1 MVTQSTMVPAVA
13 GDESQWNFLDDTY
26 WIVPT
31 TYLPAFV
38 LANVGGTPHLV
49 PAVDQTVW
57 HIEAVVAGYVFGEVE
72 TNIGGGWIHST
83 LVGSISPS
91 GNVNFSFTP
100 DDPHDALT
108 IGGGTMQQI
117 NGDWFFEMQMT
128 SGSAALSV
136 THWAYMAQVTP
147 DDAAWSSLPG
157 YADTTVPAVFDSDP
171 GNDGAATLKIEVGTD
186 AGEQQTA
193 LPNSGTLILGE
204 GGDDTL
210 YGNHRFGDALIGGAG
225 DDRLVGL
232 GGNDELYGQTGA
244 DKLNGGAGNDMLDGG
259 AGADRLTG
267 GAGADHFVF
276 ALASDSTRGARDVIM
291 DFWEAEHD
299 KIDLS
304 LIDAKPSTDGN
315 NDFHFI
321 GQGAFTHTEG
331 EVRTEVKNGNTFV
344 DADVNGD
351 GVADLSVR
359 LEGVH
364 ALTAASFIL

>member
-1 MVTQSTMVPAVA
+1 MATQSTMVPAAA
-13 GDESQWNFLDDTY
+13 GDESKWNFLDDTY

-31 TYLPAFV
+31 VYLPAFV

-57 HIEAVVAGYVFGEVE
+57 HIQAVVAGYVFGEVE

-83 LVGSISPS
+83 LVGSISTT

-100 DDPHDALT
+100 DDPRDALT
-108 IGGGTMQQI
+108 IGGGSMQQM

-128 SGSAALSV
+128 SGSSALSV
-136 THWAYMAQVTP
+136 THWAYMAKVTP
-147 DDAAWSSLPG
+147 DDAAWSALPG
-157 YADTTVPAVFDSDP
+157 YANTTVPAVFDNDP
-171 GNDGAATLKIEVGTD
+171 SNDGAATLKIAVGTD
-186 AGEQQTA
+186 AGEHQVA
-193 LPNSGTLILGE
+193 FRNSGTLMLGE
-204 GGDDTL
+204 GGDDTML
-210 YGNHRFGDALIGGAG
+210 GNIQFGDALIGGDG
-225 DDRLVGL
+225 NDRLFGR
-232 GGNDELYGQTGA
+232 GGDDELYGQTGA
-244 DKLNGGAGNDMLDGG
+244 DKLVGGDGNDMLDGG
-259 AGADRLTG
+259 AGADGLNG
-267 GAGADHFVF
+267 GAGADRFVF
-276 ALASDSTRGARDVIM
+276 ANGSDSTKAARDTIV
-291 DFWEAEHD
+291 DFSEADHD

-331 EVRTEVKNGNTFV
+331 EVRYQVKNGNTFV
-344 DADVNGD
+344 DADANGD

-359 LEGVH
+359 LLGDH